1 MTNIYIVKVM
11 NRFDDDH
18 ITDHY
23 FTTKKKAVA
32 YAEKLNAAYEDAR
45 KAEKYGRMV
54 YHVDMDWGIKEVIA
68 DED

>member
-18 ITDHY
+18 TTDHY
-23 FTTKKKAVA
+23 FTTREKAIA
-32 YAEKLNAAYEDAR
+32 YAEKLNTAYEDAR
-45 KAEKYGRMV
+45 KVEKYGRMV
-54 YHVDMDWGIKEVIA
+54 YHVDMDWGIKEVVA